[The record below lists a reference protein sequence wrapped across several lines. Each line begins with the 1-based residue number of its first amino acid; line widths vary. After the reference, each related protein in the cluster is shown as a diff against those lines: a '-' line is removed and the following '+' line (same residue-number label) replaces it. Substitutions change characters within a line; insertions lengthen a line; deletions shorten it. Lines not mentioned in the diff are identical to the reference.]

1 VPETPILYE
10 ALTLREHL
18 ELTALGYGLD
28 PTVVMER
35 AQPLLKLFRLDKQLD
50 WFPTHFSKGMKQKVM
65 IVCALVSDAKFL
77 IIDEPFLGLD
87 PLAIQQFKDILQARA
102 QAGCAILLTTHV
114 LGLVEN
120 LADSYLMMQAG
131 RLYAQGTLADLQEAL
146 EAPGASLDQLYIQMA
161 SREVTA

>member
-1 VPETPILYE
+1 
-10 ALTLREHL
+10 
-18 ELTALGYGLD
+18 
-28 PTVVMER
+28 
-35 AQPLLKLFRLDKQLD
+35 
-50 WFPTHFSKGMKQKVM
+50 MKQKVM

-120 LADSYLMMQAG
+120 LEIG
-131 RLYAQGTLADLQEAL
+131 RAH
-146 EAPGASLDQLYIQMA
+146 
-161 SREVTA
+161 V

>member
-1 VPETPILYE
+1 
-10 ALTLREHL
+10 
-18 ELTALGYGLD
+18 
-28 PTVVMER
+28 MER

-131 RLYAQGTLADLQEAL
+131 QLYAQGTLSDLQEAL